1 MINVFGWEN
10 NDLTI
15 LWISHKN
22 KEIKRINLMLMMN
35 EENSHY
41 CWIKNMG
48 RLLYS
53 KTKMTAGAGVFMA
66 ASLDSLVKATPQE
79 SLNKTEKLAAD
90 LHGPFDLLVQNGVYP
105 YEYMDSFA
113 VTRKLSQHLVRRRN
127 RRQRFGTRAG
137 CLESLWL

>member
-1 MINVFGWEN
+1 
-10 NDLTI
+10 
-15 LWISHKN
+15 
-22 KEIKRINLMLMMN
+22 MMN

-53 KTKMTAGAGVFMA
+53 KTKMTAGAGAFMA

-90 LHGPFDLLVQNGVYP
+90 LRTIR
-105 YEYMDSFA
+105 S
-113 VTRKLSQHLVRRRN
+113 LSAKRR
-127 RRQRFGTRAG
+127 
-137 CLESLWL
+137 LPL